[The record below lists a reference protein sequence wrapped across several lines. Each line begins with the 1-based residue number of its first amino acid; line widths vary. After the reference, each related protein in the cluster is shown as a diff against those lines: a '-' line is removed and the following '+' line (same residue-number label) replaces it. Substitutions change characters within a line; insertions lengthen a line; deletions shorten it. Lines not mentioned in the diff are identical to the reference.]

1 MLKLFTNRLCN
12 ASFVA
17 ALIFSAHSY
26 AGKDDF
32 TKKIELASLYQNAD
46 GIAKRATYQGN
57 VVIQQGSLKVSADE
71 LQIDASKGEGNE
83 IFIATGSPAKY
94 SQQQEDGSIVTAQAD
109 KIEYHRQTRS
119 LLLEGNAQI
128 MQNASSVQGKSI
140 KFNMELEQIIAQG
153 SDQGNGRVITTF
165 QPVSKPEIPAEDEQ
179 QSPATDQQEKQP

>member
-1 MLKLFTNRLCN
+1 MSKPFTILLYR
-12 ASFVA
+12 ASFLA
-17 ALIFSAHSY
+17 ALIFPAHSF

-71 LQIDASKGEGNE
+71 LEIDASQGEGNE
-83 IFIATGSPAKY
+83 IFIATGNPATY
-94 SQQQEDGSIVTAQAD
+94 SQQQEDGSMVTAQAD

-119 LLLEGNAQI
+119 LSLEGNAQI
-128 MQNASSVQGKSI
+128 QQNSSSVQGKSI

-153 SDQGNGRVITTF
+153 SDQESGRVITTF
-165 QPVSKPEIPAEDEQ
+165 QPVSKPKELE
-179 QSPATDQQEKQP
+179 SKQQEKQP

>member
-1 MLKLFTNRLCN
+1 MLKPFTNLLYS
-12 ASFVA
+12 AS
-17 ALIFSAHSY
+17 LLTTLLFSANSF

-46 GIAKRATYQGN
+46 GIAKRASYQGN
-57 VVIQQGSLKVSADE
+57 VVIQQGSLNVSADE
-71 LQIDASKGEGNE
+71 LEIDASKGEGNE

-119 LLLEGNAQI
+119 LTLEGNAQI
-128 MQNASSVQGKSI
+128 KQNSSSVQGKSI

-153 SDQGNGRVITTF
+153 SDQESGRVITTF
-165 QPVSKPEIPAEDEQ
+165 QPVSKPKVAEEKLQDEQ
-179 QSPATDQQEKQP
+179 P

>member
-1 MLKLFTNRLCN
+1 MLKPFTNRLYH
-12 ASFVA
+12 ASLLA
-17 ALIFSAHSY
+17 GLLFSAHSY

-57 VVIQQGSLKVSADE
+57 VLILQGSLKVSADE
-71 LQIDASKGEGNE
+71 LEIDASKGEGNE

-109 KIEYHRQTRS
+109 KIEYHRQPRS
-119 LLLEGNAQI
+119 LSLEGNAQI
-128 MQNASSVQGKSI
+128 KQNSSSVQGKSI

-153 SDQGNGRVITTF
+153 SDQESGRVITTF
-165 QPVSKPEIPAEDEQ
+165 QPVNKIKTPEA
-179 QSPATDQQEKQP
+179 EKQDTQP

>member
-1 MLKLFTNRLCN
+1 MLKPFTNLLYS
-12 ASFVA
+12 ASLIV
-17 ALIFSAHSY
+17 ALIFSAHCF

-57 VVIQQGSLKVSADE
+57 VVIQQGSLRVSADDLE
-71 LQIDASKGEGNE
+71 IDASKGEGNE
-83 IFIATGSPAKY
+83 IFIATGNPAKY

-119 LLLEGNAQI
+119 LSLEGNAQI
-128 MQNASSVQGKSI
+128 KQNSSSVQGESI

-153 SDQGNGRVITTF
+153 SDQESGRVITTF
-165 QPVSKPEIPAEDEQ
+165 QPVSKPKESKEQ
-179 QSPATDQQEKQP
+179 QDKQP

>member
-1 MLKLFTNRLCN
+1 MLKPFTNRLYH
-12 ASFVA
+12 ASFLA

-57 VVIQQGSLKVSADE
+57 VTILQGSLKVSADE
-71 LQIDASKGEGNE
+71 LEIDASKGEGNE
-83 IFIATGSPAKY
+83 IFIATGNPATY

-119 LLLEGNAQI
+119 LSLKGNAQI
-128 MQNASSVQGKSI
+128 KQNSSSVQGESI

-153 SDQGNGRVITTF
+153 SDQESGRVITTF
-165 QPVSKPEIPAEDEQ
+165 QPVNKIKTPKVEQ
-179 QSPATDQQEKQP
+179 PDTQP

>member
-1 MLKLFTNRLCN
+1 MSYWIMLKQYINRLY
-12 ASFVA
+12 SVSI
-17 ALIFSAHSY
+17 LTVSLFSANSH

-71 LQIDASKGEGNE
+71 LEIDASKGEGNE
-83 IFIATGSPAKY
+83 IFIATGNPAKY

-109 KIEYHRQTRS
+109 KIEYHRETRS
-119 LLLEGNAQI
+119 LSLNGNAQI
-128 MQNASSVQGKSI
+128 EQNSSSVQGESI

-153 SDQGNGRVITTF
+153 SDQDSGRVITTF
-165 QPVSKPEIPAEDEQ
+165 QPVSKLKASEQ
-179 QSPATDQQEKQP
+179 DKQP

>member
-1 MLKLFTNRLCN
+1 MLKPFTNRLYH
-12 ASFVA
+12 ASLLA
-17 ALIFSAHSY
+17 GLLFSAHSY

-57 VVIQQGSLKVSADE
+57 VMILQGSLKVSADE
-71 LQIDASKGEGNE
+71 LEIDASKGEGNE
-83 IFIATGSPAKY
+83 IFIATGNPATY

-119 LLLEGNAQI
+119 LSLEGNAQI
-128 MQNASSVQGKSI
+128 KQNSSSVQGESI

-153 SDQGNGRVITTF
+153 SDQESGRVITTF
-165 QPVSKPEIPAEDEQ
+165 QPVNKIKTPKVEQ
-179 QSPATDQQEKQP
+179 PDTQP

>member
-1 MLKLFTNRLCN
+1 MLKPFTNRLYH
-12 ASFVA
+12 ASLLA
-17 ALIFSAHSY
+17 GLLFSAHSY

-57 VVIQQGSLKVSADE
+57 VTILQGSLKVSADE
-71 LQIDASKGEGNE
+71 LEIDASKGEGNE
-83 IFIATGSPAKY
+83 IFIATGNPATY

-119 LLLEGNAQI
+119 LSLKGNAQI
-128 MQNASSVQGKSI
+128 KQNSSSVQGESI

-153 SDQGNGRVITTF
+153 SDQESGRVITTF
-165 QPVSKPEIPAEDEQ
+165 QPVNKIKTPKVEQ
-179 QSPATDQQEKQP
+179 PDTQP

>member
-1 MLKLFTNRLCN
+1 MLKPFTNRLYS
-12 ASFVA
+12 ASVLVVF
-17 ALIFSAHSY
+17 LFSANSH

-71 LQIDASKGEGNE
+71 LEIDASNGEGNE
-83 IFIATGSPAKY
+83 IFIATGNPARY

-119 LLLEGNAQI
+119 LSLNGNAHI
-128 MQNASSVQGKSI
+128 KQNSSSVQGESI

-153 SDQGNGRVITTF
+153 SDQESGRVITTF
-165 QPVSKPEIPAEDEQ
+165 QPISKPKTLEQ
-179 QSPATDQQEKQP
+179 DK